1 MACDIKIAKLWG
13 NFAFLKSQNFFAIAL
28 LGAAA
33 AIAAVVVLSS
43 PAAAKTGGGGAYDEH
58 PWDTDNLRYA
68 GGQYSARSFNIPF
81 HKYGGYSEAACQSGV
96 ADAFFQAGGSVG
108 AVNDFSC
115 LDWVADAD
123 GNESWA
129 EQQGGTRNKGCD
141 EFVEQQD
148 EMAAQIVGNG
158 GF

>member
-1 MACDIKIAKLWG
+1 MGKPCSSKIAK
-13 NFAFLKSQNFFAIAL
+13 FFTLSL

-33 AIAAVVVLSS
+33 AIAAVAVLSS
-43 PAAAKTGGGGAYDEH
+43 TAAAKTGGGGAYDEH

-81 HKYGGYSEAACQSGV
+81 HKYGGYSEGACQSGV

-108 AVNDFSC
+108 AVNDFPC
-115 LDWVADAD
+115 LDWVADDAD

-129 EQQGGTRNKGCD
+129 EQQGGTRSKGCD
-141 EFVEQQD
+141 EFVAQQD
-148 EMAAQIVGNG
+148 KIAAQIVGNG

>member
-1 MACDIKIAKLWG
+1 MGKPCFSTIIK
-13 NFAFLKSQNFFAIAL
+13 FFAIAL
-28 LGAAA
+28 LAAA
-33 AIAAVVVLSS
+33 TAITAVAVLSS
-43 PAAAKTGGGGAYDEH
+43 PATAKTGGGGAYDEH
-58 PWDTDNLRYA
+58 PWDTDNLHYA
-68 GGQYSARSFNIPF
+68 GGSYSARSFNVPF
-81 HKYGGYSEAACQSGV
+81 HQYGGYSEGACRSGV
-96 ADAFFQAGGSVG
+96 ADAFFQVGGSVG

-141 EFVEQQD
+141 EFVAQQD